1 VAAKLAQEV
10 PEASSQEAESQ
21 QETQVLQW
29 SRQEKL
35 VSLAVAKQQ
44 WGY

>member
-10 PEASSQEAESQ
+10 PEASFQEAESQ

-44 WGY
+44 RGY